1 MIVRIYG
8 FADIYGHT
16 NMAALNLGHHY
27 GRHRHLTH
35 GAAFHFS
42 NSTAF
47 STDYQ
52 MFSFF
57 LSFFIFMFFSFSLS
71 SSPSLYMISSLL
83 SLVSSLRYLF

>member
-1 MIVRIYG
+1 LISGLGSIRRCLCDRMIVRIYG

-42 NSTAF
+42 DSTAF
-47 STDYQ
+47 SMDY
-52 MFSFF
+52 
-57 LSFFIFMFFSFSLS
+57 
-71 SSPSLYMISSLL
+71 
-83 SLVSSLRYLF
+83 